1 MGKFYKLMFVP
12 LIFIACTAVSEV
24 NLKDDVSGTV
34 SLIFN
39 VNKEFEKIRKEIV
52 TTLGGQEVAKIPLFP
67 IDTIKQFFENEGN
80 KLGLKLLSIKS
91 DGYLF
96 YLDIQFASLI
106 EILREYFIKEKLP
119 IFMVE
124 NKNGKNILNIDVNLK
139 NITKIINANKEG
151 MNDALATLLPSEE
164 IPMSEKEYKDAL
176 VYFLSDFTPYASEFI
191 DNSNITVKIKTS
203 RKIQKQFGFNQIN
216 SNTLE
221 LRLNI
226 IRTLSLEKPIKLKL
240 IY

>member
-1 MGKFYKLMFVP
+1 MGKFYKLMFIP

-39 VNKEFEKIRKEIV
+39 VNKEFERIRKEIV
-52 TTLGGQEVAKIPLFP
+52 TTLGGEEVAKIPLFP
-67 IDTIKQFFENEGN
+67 VDTIKQFFDNEGN
-80 KLGLKLLSIKS
+80 KLGLKLLNIKS
-91 DGYLF
+91 DDDSF
-96 YLDIQFASLI
+96 YLDIQFNSLI
-106 EILREYFIKEKLP
+106 EILREYFTQEKLP
-119 IFMVE
+119 IFMIR

-139 NITKIINANKEG
+139 NITKIINSNKEG

-176 VYFLSDFTPYASEFI
+176 VYFLSDFTPYANQLI
-191 DNSNITVKIKTS
+191 DNSNLTVKIKTS
-203 RKIQKQFGFNQIN
+203 RKIQEQFGFDQIN

-221 LRLNI
+221 LKLDM

-240 IY
+240 VY